1 MKQKVKQIK
10 VDYLISLLD
19 KKKSLVIPD
28 MIHVIKVNELLS
40 GGLVKGRK
48 NGEMTTIIL

>member
-19 KKKSLVIPD
+19 KKKRLVIPD
-28 MIHVIKVNELLS
+28 MIHVIKRNEYLRR
-40 GGLVKGRK
+40 GWQKAGK
-48 NGEMTTIIL
+48 MTTNNIVIK